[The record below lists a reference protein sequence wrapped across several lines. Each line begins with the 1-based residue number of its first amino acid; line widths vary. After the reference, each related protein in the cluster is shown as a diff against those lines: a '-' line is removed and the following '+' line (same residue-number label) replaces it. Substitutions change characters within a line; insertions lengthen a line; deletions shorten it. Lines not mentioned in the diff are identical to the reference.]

1 MGDYNGHVATVFGLT
16 ARSGLQHGMDSRIGD
31 YFTGHIATVFGLA
44 VRYGLQHGWNIYK
57 WLGNHKDVNITVTGY
72 ADVQTGNKTINWDL
86 SQRRANKVKAYLV
99 GKGIDAS
106 RITVDYKGDREQPFT
121 QNDLNRCVISTLK

>member
-1 MGDYNGHVATVFGLT
+1 MLPRFSALKRVLDCNMAGE
-16 ARSGLQHGMDSRIGD
+16 
-31 YFTGHIATVFGLA
+31 
-44 VRYGLQHGWNIYK
+44 NIYK

-99 GKGIDAS
+99 GKGDINTLAEKICMLIEDPERRKKMGRKFAQKTNNLTPDIILQQWDQLF
-106 RITVDYKGDREQPFT
+106 RR
-121 QNDLNRCVISTLK
+121 LVIS

>member
-1 MGDYNGHVATVFGLT
+1 MSQIVTFFELNQDVIVEAEAAKLDDYA
-16 ARSGLQHGMDSRIGD
+16 
-31 YFTGHIATVFGLA
+31 
-44 VRYGLQHGWNIYK
+44 K